1 MGALIGRTAALTAL
15 GRLVDAAVNGAG
27 GLAFVT
33 GDAGIGKTAV
43 ADEARRQA
51 IGRGATVVWGTCV
64 DGAGVPVYWPW
75 QDRTSTTVDFQ
86 KRLTRTARV

>member
-51 IGRGATVVWGTCV
+51 IGRGAMVVWGTC
-64 DGAGVPVYWPW
+64 
-75 QDRTSTTVDFQ
+75 TTV
-86 KRLTRTARV
+86 RGCRCTGRGRTAPPPLWTFRNA